1 MADKKITALTA
12 STALSTDDLFHVVDS
27 PASSPS
33 NKKITVSNVVNKLP
47 TWIGFSGTGIQSYTS
62 ATSTVTATGGLVL
75 VTTGGTNTTPALA
88 EGTAGQM
95 VTFILD
101 VDGGGNS
108 IITPA
113 TKSGFT
119 AATLTDV
126 GDTATMMFTATRG
139 WVAIAAQSGSAG
151 GGDAILG

>member
-1 MADKKITALTA
+1 MGAGGGVGGKLLGGGPA
-12 STALSTDDLFHVVDS
+12 FS
-27 PASSPS
+27 P
-33 NKKITVSNVVNKLP
+33 
-47 TWIGFSGTGIQSYTS
+47 
-62 ATSTVTATGGLVL
+62 VTATGGLVL

-88 EGTAGQM
+88 DGTAGQM

-108 IITPA
+108 VITPT

-126 GDTATMMFTATRG
+126 GDSATMIYTATRG

-151 GGDAILG
+151 GGDAILA